1 MLGCRSVIAV
11 AAVALVAFALA
22 GCSSS
27 SKPKG
32 ETTTTAAGT
41 NTTSSPAATVPTT
54 APKPVVPAVGAAPW
68 PAPKNAMART
78 RAAGLV
84 PKGLETLQHHVHSH
98 LDIYID
104 GVLQVVPAGIGIN
117 IKDPAVHTG
126 TIAGNAAYGGI
137 NPPCRQA
144 CISPLH
150 THATT
155 GILHTESPTN
165 VDNTLGEF
173 FVEWNVKLD
182 SNCVGGYCKPSWP
195 IACYVN
201 AKPYTGDPTKIAL
214 TDHKEIAVVIGT
226 PPADIPAGADFTTD

>member
-1 MLGCRSVIAV
+1 MLGRRSVFAGIAV
-11 AAVALVAFALA
+11 TGIVLALA
-22 GCSSS
+22 GCGSS

-32 ETTTTAAGT
+32 ASTTTAPG
-41 NTTSSPAATVPTT
+41 TTSPQSTAPPTT
-54 APKPVVPAVGAAPW
+54 ATSHPPTPATGAVPW
-68 PAPKNAMART
+68 PAPADAMART

-84 PKGLETLQHHVHSH
+84 PKGYETLQHHVHSH

-104 GVLQVVPAGIGIN
+104 GVHQVVPAGIGIN
-117 IKDPAVHTG
+117 IKDPAVHKG

-137 NPPCRQA
+137 RPPCKQP

-165 VDNTLGEF
+165 VDNKLGEF

-182 SNCVGGYCKPSWP
+182 ANCVGGYCKPLWP
-195 IACYVN
+195 IAVYVN
-201 AKPYTGDPTKIAL
+201 GNPFNGDPAKIAL
-214 TDHKEIAVVIGT
+214 TDHKEIAIVIGT
-226 PPADIPAGADFTTD
+226 PPKTIPAGADFTTD